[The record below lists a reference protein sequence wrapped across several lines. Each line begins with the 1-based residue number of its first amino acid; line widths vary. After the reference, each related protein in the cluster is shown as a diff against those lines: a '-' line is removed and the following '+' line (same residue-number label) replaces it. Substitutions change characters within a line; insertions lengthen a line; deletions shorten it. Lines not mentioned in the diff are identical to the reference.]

1 MSEWITNVLS
11 VVAAFLS
18 AFATWLAW
26 KTSVAALDVAKQA
39 ERSAAEDRIALARE
53 RYSLSVS
60 RLRAQASMLSAA
72 TNDAQLLIRSNA
84 MKNDSLGSSRTTLQL
99 NEVDGF
105 AKVAEQALLMLDSA
119 KVNPDE
125 ELSLSSLNEAT
136 RNVQLLLIPVDSAIE
151 RMSYLRARVEQA

>member
-18 AFATWLAW
+18 AIATWLAW

-39 ERSAAEDRIALARE
+39 ELSAAEDRIALARE

-60 RLRAQASMLSAA
+60 RLQAQASLLSAA

-99 NEVDGF
+99 DEVDGF
-105 AKVAEQALLMLDSA
+105 AKVAEQALLMLAAA

-125 ELSLSSLNEAT
+125 ELSLSNLNDAI
-136 RNVQLLLIPVDSAIE
+136 RNVQLLLVPVDSALE
-151 RMSYLRARVEQA
+151 RMSYLRARVERV